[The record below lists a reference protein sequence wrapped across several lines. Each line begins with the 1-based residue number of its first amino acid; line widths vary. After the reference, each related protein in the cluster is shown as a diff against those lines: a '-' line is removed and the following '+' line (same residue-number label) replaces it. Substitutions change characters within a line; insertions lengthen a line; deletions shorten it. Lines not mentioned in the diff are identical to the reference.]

1 MKSRTLDQTDLE
13 ILAIL
18 QEDGRITNRNLAEQ
32 VGLSPSPCLERVRRL
47 QDQGF
52 IKRFT
57 AVIDVEK
64 LYDPVFVYAQITL
77 GNQGRGQQAQIE
89 DHLRGLSQIVQLVEV
104 SGDCDYIAHFV
115 CPSIADYQK
124 VTATLL
130 DSENLAVE
138 RIVSHVVMRNVKEA
152 TGLPLERGFD

>member
-1 MKSRTLDQTDLE
+1 MKPRTLDPIDLE
-13 ILAIL
+13 ILSIL

-64 LYDPVFVYAQITL
+64 LYDPVFVYAQMTL

-89 DHLRGLSQIVQLVEV
+89 AHLRSQPQIVQLVEV

-115 CPSIADYQK
+115 CPSIAEYQR
-124 VTATLL
+124 VTADLL
-130 DSENLAVE
+130 DDEDLGVE
-138 RIVSHVVMRNVKEA
+138 RIVSHVVMRNVKE
-152 TGLPLERGFD
+152 TSGPPLDRGE

>member
-1 MKSRTLDQTDLE
+1 MKSRALDPIDLE
-13 ILAIL
+13 ILSLL
-18 QEDGRITNRNLAEQ
+18 QEDGRITNRHLAEQ

-89 DHLRGLSQIVQLVEV
+89 EHLRNLKQIVQLVEV

-115 CPSIADYQK
+115 CPSIAEYQK
-124 VTATLL
+124 LTANLL
-130 DSENLAVE
+130 DDQQLAVE
-138 RIVSHVVMRNVKEA
+138 RIVSHVVMRNVKET
-152 TGLPLERGFD
+152 TGLPLERTD

>member
-1 MKSRTLDQTDLE
+1 MKSRSLDPIDLE
-13 ILAIL
+13 ILALL
-18 QEDGRITNRNLAEQ
+18 QEDGRITNRKLAER

-47 QDQGF
+47 QDEGY

-57 AVIDVEK
+57 TVIDVEK

-89 DHLRGLSQIVQLVEV
+89 DHLRSLKQIVQLVEV

-115 CPSIADYQK
+115 CPSIADYQTL
-124 VTATLL
+124 TANLL
-130 DSENLAVE
+130 DDADLAVE

-152 TGLPLERGFD
+152 SGVPLSS

>member
-1 MKSRTLDQTDLE
+1 MKSRNLDPIDLE
-13 ILAIL
+13 ILGLL
-18 QEDGRITNRNLAEQ
+18 QEDGRITNRNLAEK

-57 AVIDVEK
+57 AILDIEK

-89 DHLRGLSQIVQLVEV
+89 EHLRALKQIVQLVEV

-115 CPSIADYQK
+115 CPSIAEYQK
-124 VTATLL
+124 LTATLL
-130 DSENLAVE
+130 DDTELAVE

-152 TGLPLERGFD
+152 TALPLAQST

>member
-1 MKSRTLDQTDLE
+1 MKPRSLDPIDLE

-47 QDQGF
+47 QDHGF
-52 IKRFT
+52 IKRYT

-89 DHLRGLSQIVQLVEV
+89 DHLRAQKTISLV
-104 SGDCDYIAHFV
+104 
-115 CPSIADYQK
+115 
-124 VTATLL
+124 
-130 DSENLAVE
+130 
-138 RIVSHVVMRNVKEA
+138 
-152 TGLPLERGFD
+152 

>member
-1 MKSRTLDQTDLE
+1 MKSRTLDPIDLE

-18 QEDGRITNRNLAEQ
+18 QQDGRITNRHLAEQ

-57 AVIDVEK
+57 AIIDVEK

-77 GNQGRGQQAQIE
+77 GNQGRGQQGQIE
-89 DHLRGLSQIVQLVEV
+89 ARLGKQDQIVHLVEV

-115 CPSIADYQK
+115 CPSIADYQRL
-124 VTATLL
+124 TAELL
-130 DSENLAVE
+130 DDPEMGVE
-138 RIVSHVVMRNVKEA
+138 RIVSHVVMRSVKEA
-152 TGLPLERGFD
+152 SGLPLDRGD

>member
-1 MKSRTLDQTDLE
+1 MKSRDLDPIDLE
-13 ILAIL
+13 ILSLL
-18 QEDGRITNRNLAEQ
+18 QEDGRITNRHLAEQ

-47 QDQGF
+47 QDKGF

-64 LYDPVFVYAQITL
+64 LYDPVFVYAQMTL

-89 DHLRGLSQIVQLVEV
+89 DHLRGLKQIVQLVEV

-124 VTATLL
+124 LTANLL
-130 DSENLAVE
+130 DDTELAVE
-138 RIVSHVVMRNVKEA
+138 RIVSHVVMRNVKELS
-152 TGLPLERGFD
+152 GLPLGRPD